1 MVVVNSFG
9 MIGAPRRGA
18 FTLYRCAARACRDA
32 SAVIAVHRMRFRCTA
47 VHTRVARRVAREE
60 RRFREEKGDGGMS
73 AVPCPDRRPQAA
85 RVIRAYAETITA
97 PRRRTIVPVSANP
110 VSISAP
116 GAGR

>member
-18 FTLYRCAARACRDA
+18 FTLYRCAARACQDA
-32 SAVIAVHRMRFRCTA
+32 SAVIAVDRMRFRCTA
-47 VHTRVARRVAREE
+47 VHTRVAREE
-60 RRFREEKGDGGMS
+60 HRFRDEKGDGGMS
-73 AVPCPDRRPQAA
+73 AVPCPDRRPPPA
-85 RVIRAYAETITA
+85 RVIRAYAEAITS
-97 PRRRTIVPVSANP
+97 PQRRTIVPVSANP